1 MSYQP
6 GIGHNSGAFELEP
19 PTGGEIERC
28 RDAAERGAK
37 VIDAFFGEGFDEIL
51 KPTRGSASQAFAR
64 QFLMHGLTIELG
76 FSAITVG
83 RAIGRDRATV
93 EHACRVIEA
102 FRGELD
108 IDDLVEI
115 LGSDGIEEYLGGVF
129 GAEEFL
135 QHAEGLV
142 DELGAALRLVCVKG
156 SAYTREA
163 NKRKRFAAAS
173 APAIEGAEPPAQP
186 PLLERMEKAP
196 E

>member
-1 MSYQP
+1 MSNYGQF
-6 GIGHNSGAFELEP
+6 GHNSGAFELEP

-28 RDAAERGAK
+28 RDAAERGAL
-37 VIDAFFGEGFDEIL
+37 VISSFFGEDAEEIL

-108 IDDLVEI
+108 IDDMIEI
-115 LGSDGIEEYLGGVF
+115 LGRDGIDEYLGGIF
-129 GAEEFL
+129 EAEEFL

-142 DELGAALRLVCVKG
+142 DELGAALKLVCVKG

-173 APAIEGAEPPAQP
+173 APAIEGEAPASQP

>member
-1 MSYQP
+1 MSNYGQL
-6 GIGHNSGAFELEP
+6 GHNSGAFELEP

-28 RDAAERGAK
+28 REAAERGAK
-37 VIDAFFGEGFDEIL
+37 VIDAFFGEDFGEIL
-51 KPTRGSASQAFAR
+51 KATRGSASQAFAR
-64 QFLMHGLTIELG
+64 QFLMHGLVIELG

-108 IDDLVEI
+108 IDDLIEI
-115 LGSDGIEEYLGGVF
+115 LGRDGIDEYLGGIF
-129 GAEEFL
+129 EAEEFL

-142 DELGAALRLVCVKG
+142 DDLGAALRLVAVKG
-156 SAYTREA
+156 VAYTREA
-163 NKRKRFAAAS
+163 GKRKRIAAAS
-173 APAIEGAEPPAQP
+173 APMIEGGEPAPAP